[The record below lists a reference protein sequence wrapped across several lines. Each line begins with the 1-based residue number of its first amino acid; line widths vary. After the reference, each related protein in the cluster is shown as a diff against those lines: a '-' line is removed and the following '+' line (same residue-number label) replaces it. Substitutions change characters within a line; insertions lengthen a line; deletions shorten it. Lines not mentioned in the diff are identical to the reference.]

1 MLTYAEFS
9 PKDKVTRKALDLPTD
24 AINFYPVFLKL
35 QGKKCVIVGAGE
47 VAERKA
53 ARLLECGAVV
63 SVIGREPTPGL
74 RKLAEEGRLEYVSAD
89 YDETLIKGA
98 HLVISAT
105 DDRTVNEAVRGAA
118 NREEIP
124 VNVVDDPQLCDF
136 ILPSIVQRGALQIA
150 ISTGGASPA
159 LARKIR
165 VDLDRQF
172 GEEYALFLEVLGEL
186 RKRILDK
193 GRPSSENK
201 EIFEAVVNSEALD
214 LIRAKKWDE
223 ARRVIKKLSGE
234 DIDPE
239 VL

>member
-1 MLTYAEFS
+1 LIREAFE
-9 PKDKVTRKALDLPTD
+9 LPAG

-53 ARLLECGAVV
+53 LRLLECGAAV
-63 SVIGREPTPGL
+63 SVVGREPTPAL
-74 RKLAEEGRLEYVSAD
+74 RKLAREGRLEYVPAD

-98 HLVISAT
+98 YLVISAT
-105 DDRTVNEAVRGAA
+105 DDRAVNEAVRDAA
-118 NREEIP
+118 SREEVPI
-124 VNVVDDPQLCDF
+124 NVVDDPRLCDF

-165 VDLDRQF
+165 LEMEKEF
-172 GEEYALFLEVLGEL
+172 GEEYALLLDILGEL

-193 GRPSSENK
+193 GRPSPENK
-201 EIFEAVVNSEALD
+201 KVFEAVVNSDALD
-214 LIRAKKWDE
+214 LLRKKKWDE
-223 ARRVIKKLSGE
+223 ARSVIRKLTGE
-234 DIDPE
+234 DIDLE
-239 VL
+239 RSLSLSK